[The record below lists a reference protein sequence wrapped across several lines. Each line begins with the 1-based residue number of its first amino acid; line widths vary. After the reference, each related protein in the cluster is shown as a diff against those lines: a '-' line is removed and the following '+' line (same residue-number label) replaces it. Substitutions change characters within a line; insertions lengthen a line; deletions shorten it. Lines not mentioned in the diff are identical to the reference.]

1 MADVK
6 TEDVGKKEWTGGAV
20 LVAGGTDWAQ
30 LGRAVRRKKNDVN
43 KKEAEERAER
53 AERYPNLLEPHRI
66 KTLMGVK
73 IRFVA
78 AGSAACHC
86 IAGDMDG
93 RCFTWGRNEKGQLG
107 HGDLIQR
114 NMPVIVES
122 LADSKIIGAC
132 GGRHHTAFVAE
143 DGKSYTCGSN
153 LHGQC
158 GTGVIKSKEKS
169 EELIKDP
176 MEAKVSDCTAV
187 SCGIEFTMWLCDG
200 KLYAAGLPQYGQ
212 LGDGSDHE
220 YNAKEASVKL
230 VYAPQP
236 TPIYLETLA
245 ERKVVAVTC
254 GHYHTIAVDS
264 DGIAFSWGFGGYGR
278 LGHKVQQDEHKPR
291 PIETFLGRIRVEKD
305 EGLVIAAGG
314 TSSFSTTT
322 GGELY
327 SWGKL
332 KTNGDSTMYPV
343 PFAGLSGW
351 KIRSMACG
359 PSTFTVA
366 ADSSVI
372 TWGHALYGELGY
384 GPEGKKSSVNPD
396 KCEALEGMYAHQ
408 VASGVGYNM
417 FLVEATEEELEKFP
431 VWECDHEEKAKDPVE
446 SKTKT
451 APQGRASGKAKTNPK
466 RKTADTSGKGSK
478 SKKRK

>member
-1 MADVK
+1 MADAK
-6 TEDVGKKEWTGGAV
+6 TDDVEKKEWAGGTV

-30 LGRAVRRKKNDVN
+30 LGRAVRRKMN
-43 KKEAEERAER
+43 EAEKKKAEER

-66 KTLMGVK
+66 KTFLDVK
-73 IRFVA
+73 IRFIA

-107 HGDLIQR
+107 QGDLVQR
-114 NMPVIVES
+114 NMPIIVKS
-122 LADSKIIGAC
+122 LADKRIIGAC
-132 GGRHHTAFVAE
+132 GGRHHTAFVAD
-143 DGKSYTCGSN
+143 DGSSFTCGSN

-158 GTGVIKSKEKS
+158 GTGVLKSKEKS
-169 EELIKDP
+169 EELIKEP
-176 MEAKVSDCTAV
+176 VTAKISDCTAV
-187 SCGIEFTMWLCDG
+187 TCGVEFTMWLCDG

-212 LGDGSDHE
+212 LGDGTDHE

-230 VYAPQP
+230 MYAPQA
-236 TPIYLETLA
+236 TPIHLETLA
-245 ERKVVAVTC
+245 KRRIVAVTC

-278 LGHKVQQDEHKPR
+278 LGHKVQQDEFKPR
-291 PIETFLGRIRVEKD
+291 PIETFLGRIRVDKGED
-305 EGLVIAAGG
+305 LVIAAGG
-314 TSSFSTTT
+314 SSSFCTTT

-332 KTNGDSTMYPV
+332 KNNGDSNMYPM

-359 PSTFTVA
+359 PSTFSVA
-366 ADSSVI
+366 ADTSVI

-384 GPEGKKSSVNPD
+384 GPGGKKSSVNPD
-396 KCEALEGMYAHQ
+396 KCESLEGMYAHQ

-417 FLVEATEEELEKFP
+417 FLVEASEEELEKFP
-431 VWECDHEEKAKDPVE
+431 VWDCEYEEEAQDPVE
-446 SKTKT
+446 SKSKQKAPPLKSATK
-451 APQGRASGKAKTNPK
+451 SKAPK
-466 RKTADTSGKGSK
+466 RKTETMGKGAK